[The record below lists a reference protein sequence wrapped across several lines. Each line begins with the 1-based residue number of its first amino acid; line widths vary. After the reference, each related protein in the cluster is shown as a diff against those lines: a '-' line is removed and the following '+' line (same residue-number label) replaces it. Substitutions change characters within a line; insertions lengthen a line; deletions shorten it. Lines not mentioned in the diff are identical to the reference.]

1 MKKLT
6 IFTPTFNR
14 AYCLERAYRSLCR
27 QTCKDFEWLVI
38 DDGSSDHSKELIDS
52 WIMEK
57 KIQIRYIYPENQGM
71 HGAHNTAFRNIDTEL
86 SICLDS
92 DDMFTDDAI
101 ETVLEFWDNNRE
113 NHPQVAGIIA
123 LDGHMDGRIL
133 GTPFPEGVKIEHEG
147 ILREKM
153 GVWGD
158 KKVIY
163 KTKLMQQTPEYPVF
177 PDEKYGSMAYRHQ
190 FIDAQFPWLLLN
202 KIVYLVEYQDDGSSH
217 NMYKQY
223 RRALKGWDI
232 ARRSSIQ
239 HSFTL
244 RRKFIECVHYVSNSI
259 FLHKCNFILDTP
271 KKALTILAIPFG
283 IALNLYIRY
292 KTK

>member
-1 MKKLT
+1 
-6 IFTPTFNR
+6 
-14 AYCLERAYRSLCR
+14 
-27 QTCKDFEWLVI
+27 
-38 DDGSSDHSKELIDS
+38 
-52 WIMEK
+52 
-57 KIQIRYIYPENQGM
+57 M

-86 SICLDS
+86 CVCLDS

-101 ETVLEFWDNNRE
+101 ESVLACWANNKE
-113 NHPQVAGIIA
+113 YHSSVAGIIA
-123 LDGHMDGRIL
+123 LDGHMDGSIL
-133 GTPFPEGVKIEHEG
+133 GTPFPEGLKVEHEG
-147 ILREKM
+147 ILREKL

-163 KTKLMQQTPEYPVF
+163 KTKLMQNSPEYPVF

-190 FIDAQFPWLLLN
+190 FIDAKYPWLLLN
-202 KIVYLVEYQDDGSSH
+202 KIVYLVEYQNDGSSR

-223 RRALKGWDI
+223 RRSLKGWDI
-232 ARRSSIQ
+232 ARRSSIL

-244 RRKFIECVHYVSNSI
+244 KRKFIECIHYVSNSI
-259 FLHKCNFILDTP
+259 FLHKWNFIFDSP
-271 KKALTILAIPFG
+271 KKLLTIAAIPLG